1 MASDGNVVIYQGTLD
16 QSNDGTN
23 EVNGAPKHQ
32 TWSTMTSRK
41 PSKQRWWHSADT
53 AVSPHHEFRL
63 RRDGVLV
70 VIDTD
75 RSKVLWKSTG
85 KLMLKGDYRAYL
97 SNVGHMVVELNNQT
111 VWSSAGSIGTIKGA
125 SR

>member
-1 MASDGNVVIYQGTLD
+1 M
-16 QSNDGTN
+16 
-23 EVNGAPKHQ
+23 
-32 TWSTMTSRK
+32 
-41 PSKQRWWHSADT
+41 
-53 AVSPHHEFRL
+53 
-63 RRDGVLV
+63 LV

-97 SNVGHMVVELNNQT
+97 SNAGHMVVELNNQT
-111 VWSSAGSIGTIKGA
+111 VWSSAGSIGTVKGA